1 MNVGEATDE
10 HLTNPRYLWMAT
22 NAGLWE
28 PFRLEHRLA
37 QAIASEGREVTMIH
51 CNGVL
56 DTYCAVMASRRLSVD
71 SSRSQKRQACTDCRH
86 NARITE
92 AVANYDVALLDT
104 FANATRRAQ
113 ARTLVEQVTPGNYTE
128 FEVDGVPVGR
138 YATYLALLQHK
149 VAEVTSTQES
159 WNEYL
164 SDLYDAL
171 LVHFCA
177 PEIFATFAPTH
188 LVVYNPL
195 YPTNR
200 MMVEYA
206 LAHDV
211 QIVSVTAGSFVP
223 ARLDTVGI
231 YPHLLA
237 SQTLPDSPDI
247 VKSLQTPLS
256 EQEVRAVGAH
266 IWALISGNDP
276 WVYSVS
282 PNRIPESEIRQ
293 RLGLRADSPVATVL
307 VSSPDETRASL
318 LVDAEI
324 QRDPVNGYSDIPEFL
339 RASIACAERLPDV
352 DFVFRLHP
360 RLLPN
365 KREHVVSP
373 DFAEIM
379 GNLENLPANAKVNS
393 PSDELSLYDILRI
406 SSCGINQ
413 SSSTGLEFMA
423 FGTPV
428 VQYDPLRMG
437 LYPPQLTRCVER
449 GNGEAFVI
457 AVEAAIADKGGLE
470 ISRMAFRWLG
480 VALLR
485 VLLHLQPADTLQE
498 LHPAFASGVTAG
510 EDAPGDVIESGS
522 DLRKIIPASLRERAA
537 RFLDRRTRE
546 SSIPDQAVDTWWIN
560 EFIMRLDAT
569 VGGPIWTPPVIP
581 RGTGTLESET
591 ESIVRELT
599 DLRRFLGM
607 SATGAN
613 PA

>member
-1 MNVGEATDE
+1 MTGHEQPEERATE
-10 HLTNPRYLWMAT
+10 PRYLWLAM

-37 QAIASEGREVTMIH
+37 QAIASSGREITMIH
-51 CNGVL
+51 CSGVL
-56 DTYCAVMASRRLSVD
+56 DTYCPVMASRRLTVD
-71 SSRSQKRQACTDCRH
+71 SSRGLKRQACTDCRH

-92 AVANYDVALLDT
+92 EVANYGIALLDT
-104 FANATRRAQ
+104 FATPARRAQ
-113 ARTLVEQVTPGNYTE
+113 ARALVEIVTPENYTD
-128 FEVDGVPVGR
+128 FKVDGVPVGR

-149 VAEVTSTQES
+149 VSEVTSTRAS
-159 WNEYL
+159 WEEYL

-171 LVHFCA
+171 VVHFCA
-177 PEIFATFAPTH
+177 PEIFAAFAPTH

-200 MMVEYA
+200 MFVEYA
-206 LAHDV
+206 RAHGV
-211 QIVSVTAGSFVP
+211 QLVSVTAGSFVP
-223 ARLDTVGI
+223 ARLETVGI

-237 SQTLPDSPDI
+237 GQTLPDSPEI
-247 VKSLQTPLS
+247 VNSLEFPLS
-256 EQEVRAVGAH
+256 DQEVRAVGAH
-266 IWALISGNDP
+266 IWALIGGNDP

-282 PNRIPESEIRQ
+282 PSRIPETEIRQ

-307 VSSPDETRASL
+307 VSSPDETRASF

-324 QRDPVNGYSDIPEFL
+324 QRDPENGYSSIPEFL

-379 GNLENLPANAKVNS
+379 GILEDLPANARINS
-393 PSDELSLYDILRI
+393 PSDELSLYDMLRI

-428 VQYDPLRMG
+428 VQYDPVRMA
-437 LYPPQLTRCVER
+437 LYPVQLTRCVMR
-449 GNGEAFVI
+449 GDTEGFVSS
-457 AVEAAIADKGGLE
+457 VEAAIADQGGLK

-480 VALLR
+480 ISLLR
-485 VLLHLQPADTLQE
+485 VLLHLRTMDSLQA
-498 LHPAFASGVTAG
+498 LHPSFANLTA
-510 EDAPGDVIESGS
+510 EDDEETVASVPSKS
-522 DLRKIIPASLRERAA
+522 TLRTVIPASLRERAA

-546 SSIPDQAVDTWWIN
+546 ATIPDPSADTWWVD
-560 EFIMRLDAT
+560 EFIARLDST
-569 VGGPIWTPPVIP
+569 VGGPIWKPPVIP
-581 RGTGTLESET
+581 RGSGTLDSET
-591 ESIVRELT
+591 EAIVEELAE
-599 DLRRFLGM
+599 LRRFLGM
-607 SATGAN
+607 SATGED

>member
-1 MNVGEATDE
+1 
-10 HLTNPRYLWMAT
+10 
-22 NAGLWE
+22 
-28 PFRLEHRLA
+28 
-37 QAIASEGREVTMIH
+37 
-51 CNGVL
+51 
-56 DTYCAVMASRRLSVD
+56 
-71 SSRSQKRQACTDCRH
+71 
-86 NARITE
+86 
-92 AVANYDVALLDT
+92 
-104 FANATRRAQ
+104 
-113 ARTLVEQVTPGNYTE
+113 
-128 FEVDGVPVGR
+128 
-138 YATYLALLQHK
+138 
-149 VAEVTSTQES
+149 
-159 WNEYL
+159 
-164 SDLYDAL
+164 
-171 LVHFCA
+171 
-177 PEIFATFAPTH
+177 
-188 LVVYNPL
+188 
-195 YPTNR
+195 
-200 MMVEYA
+200 
-206 LAHDV
+206 
-211 QIVSVTAGSFVP
+211 
-223 ARLDTVGI
+223 
-231 YPHLLA
+231 
-237 SQTLPDSPDI
+237 
-247 VKSLQTPLS
+247 
-256 EQEVRAVGAH
+256 
-266 IWALISGNDP
+266 
-276 WVYSVS
+276 
-282 PNRIPESEIRQ
+282 
-293 RLGLRADSPVATVL
+293 
-307 VSSPDETRASL
+307 
-318 LVDAEI
+318 
-324 QRDPVNGYSDIPEFL
+324 
-339 RASIACAERLPDV
+339 
-352 DFVFRLHP
+352 
-360 RLLPN
+360 
-365 KREHVVSP
+365 
-373 DFAEIM
+373 M

>member
-1 MNVGEATDE
+1 MNLRSSTDE
-10 HLTNPRYLWMAT
+10 RLTEPRYLWMAT

-37 QAIASEGREVTMIH
+37 QAIASSGREVTMIH

-71 SSRSQKRQACTDCRH
+71 SSRGQKKQACTDCRH

-104 FANATRRAQ
+104 FATAVLQAQ
-113 ARTLVEQVTPGNYTE
+113 ARALVEQVTPGNYAE
-128 FEVDGVPVGR
+128 FEVDGVPIGR

-177 PEIFATFAPTH
+177 PQIFATFAPTH

-211 QIVSVTAGSFVP
+211 QLVSVTAGSFVP

-237 SQTLPDSPDI
+237 GQTLPDSPDI
-247 VKSLQTPLS
+247 VNSLQTPLS

-293 RLGLRADSPVATVL
+293 LLGLRTDSPVATVL

-318 LVDAEI
+318 IVDAEI
-324 QRDPVNGYSDIPEFL
+324 QRDPMNGYSDIPEFL

-379 GNLENLPANAKVNS
+379 GILENLPVNAKINS

-423 FGTPV
+423 FGTPF

-449 GNGEAFVI
+449 GSDDAFVL
-457 AVEAAIADKGGLE
+457 AVSEAIADPGGLE

-485 VLLHLQPADTLQE
+485 VLLHLQPVEKLQE
-498 LHPAFASGVTAG
+498 LHPVLVSGATTDDDAS
-510 EDAPGDVIESGS
+510 EEVIESGS

-546 SSIPDQAVDTWWIN
+546 SSIPDREVDTWWIN
-560 EFIMRLDAT
+560 EFIIRLDAT
-569 VGGPIWTPPVIP
+569 AGGPIWTPPVIP
-581 RGTGTLESET
+581 RGVGTIDSET
-591 ESIVRELT
+591 EAIVRELA

-607 SATGAN
+607 SATGADQ
-613 PA
+613 A